1 MALSGDSAKT
11 MYLAGDLERR
21 FPEDTIVQ
29 SRYLP
34 MIHAASIL
42 GRSSTSKEYGKAI
55 DILAKTTPYEM
66 GSESMVRVGFLTCY
80 SVYLRGQAYLA
91 ARQGPLALWSFRRFS
106 IIPNLLLPIP

>member
-1 MALSGDSAKT
+1 

-42 GRSSTSKEYGKAI
+42 WAQLNIKGIR
-55 DILAKTTPYEM
+55 
-66 GSESMVRVGFLTCY
+66 
-80 SVYLRGQAYLA
+80 
-91 ARQGPLALWSFRRFS
+91 
-106 IIPNLLLPIP
+106 